1 MDLIQA
7 NGKGEEEDDNDTDV
21 SMLDCRIKG
30 EVPKAIFNTEE
41 SARTQ
46 REICFGTVSILHYR
60 RQ

>member
-7 NGKGEEEDDNDTDV
+7 NGKYEEEDDNDTDV
-21 SMLDCRIKG
+21 SMPDCCISGK
-30 EVPKAIFNTEE
+30 VPRAIFNTEE